1 MGRRGGEG
9 LRAPT
14 PLRVS
19 EEPDSRAEG
28 RLHVQAEMSTSR
40 CPAAARHACY
50 LWRMDAEEDPLGLD
64 SWPPELDRDAVGP
77 ALRAFAEVVGDT
89 EDYELI
95 ITSDFEEQVRERME
109 PELAAAFY
117 QDRGAYGKAMAKTLR
132 EHDGRVVVVFDVQ
145 LFARDVAHPA
155 EATFRHEA
163 LHVVLIGNGE
173 NTFDSRASLAERSEL
188 SPELVATAGIAV
200 EEYRVQLAVY
210 GHCPNDPWGS
220 FHALCAAGH
229 DAIHRAAV
237 AYFWDPGKD
246 VQQFRTAVMTAFAAM
261 STQAGYV
268 AAQLQVGGLPTPG
281 LDDARLDERML
292 GEPFRQVIASLHEL
306 PAADEGVERG
316 ELERAVLRVAGW
328 LGEWLRAYP
337 CREDS

>member
-1 MGRRGGEG
+1 
-9 LRAPT
+9 
-14 PLRVS
+14 
-19 EEPDSRAEG
+19 
-28 RLHVQAEMSTSR
+28 MSTSR

-188 SPELVATAGIAV
+188 SPELVAMAGIAV
-200 EEYRVQLAVY
+200 EEYQCSSPCTVTARMTRGGAFTHYAPPVTTRST
-210 GHCPNDPWGS
+210 GPPSPSSG
-220 FHALCAAGH
+220 
-229 DAIHRAAV
+229 I
-237 AYFWDPGKD
+237 PG
-246 VQQFRTAVMTAFAAM
+246 
-261 STQAGYV
+261 
-268 AAQLQVGGLPTPG
+268 
-281 LDDARLDERML
+281 RMFSSS
-292 GEPFRQVIASLHEL
+292 GPR
-306 PAADEGVERG
+306 
-316 ELERAVLRVAGW
+316 
-328 LGEWLRAYP
+328 
-337 CREDS
+337 